1 MQLPKKLI
9 NAPEHKMELEFKVV
23 QSTTPFFAKSQNIAV
38 VMAEEEKAGWR
49 LLEKCDNYKLRL
61 QRDISHRANDK
72 DLSIDPYRTQVG
84 VNNAVV
90 YGITAVLTLGVVYA
104 IFNMVGAF

>member
-1 MQLPKKLI
+1 
-9 NAPEHKMELEFKVV
+9 MELEYKVV
-23 QSTTPFFAKSQNIAV
+23 QSTTPYFAKSQNISA

-72 DLSIDPYRTQVG
+72 DLSIDAYRSQVG

-90 YGITAVLTLGVVYA
+90 YGITTVLTLAVVYA

>member
-1 MQLPKKLI
+1 
-9 NAPEHKMELEFKVV
+9 MELEYKVI
-23 QSTTPFFAKSQNIAV
+23 QATTPYFAKSPNIAT

-72 DLSIDPYRTQVG
+72 NLSVDPYRTQVG
-84 VNNAVV
+84 INNGVV
-90 YGITAVLTLGVVYA
+90 YGITTALTLAVVYA
-104 IFNMVGAF
+104 IFLAVGAV

>member
-1 MQLPKKLI
+1 
-9 NAPEHKMELEFKVV
+9 MELEYKVV
-23 QSTTPFFAKSQNIAV
+23 QSTTPYFTKSQNIAL

-72 DLSIDPYRTQVG
+72 NLSIDPYRTQVG
-84 VNNAVV
+84 VNNALV
-90 YGITAVLTLGVVYA
+90 YGITTVLTLAVVYA
-104 IFNMVGAF
+104 IFNLVGAL